1 MRGQRCSRR
10 DGEREDG
17 GPAPLTFPRVV
28 PSYACA
34 MGVRGAEGV
43 LITGVYGS
51 GKSSVAA
58 EIAYLLEQRHQP
70 YALLDLDF
78 LGWGV
83 DYSDDDTAG
92 FRLMLR
98 NLAAVVSNYREA
110 GISVFVLAYFV
121 SDRDELGGIQEAVGV
136 PLRVVRLSVPLPDI
150 ERRLATDVTTERQ
163 EELREAAKQVAAGE
177 GVGIEDVVLA
187 NDRPVA
193 IVA

>member
-1 MRGQRCSRR
+1 
-10 DGEREDG
+10 
-17 GPAPLTFPRVV
+17 
-28 PSYACA
+28 

-51 GKSSVAA
+51 GKSSVAV
-58 EIAYLLEQRHQP
+58 EIAYLLEQRRQP

-78 LGWGV
+78 LGWAV
-83 DYSDDDTAG
+83 DRYADDDAAG

-110 GISVFVLAYFV
+110 GISVFLLAYFV
-121 SDRDELGGIQEAVGV
+121 PGRGELRSIREAVGV

-150 ERRLATDVTTERQ
+150 ERRLAADVTTERQ
-163 EELREAAKQVAAGE
+163 EELREAAKQIAAGE
-177 GVGIEDVVLA
+177 GAGIEDMVLA

-193 IVA
+193 IVAQQVMTWLGWV

>member
-1 MRGQRCSRR
+1 MAVIS
-10 DGEREDG
+10 
-17 GPAPLTFPRVV
+17 
-28 PSYACA
+28 
-34 MGVRGAEGV
+34 AEGA

-58 EIAYLLEQRHQP
+58 EIAYLLEQRRQP

-83 DYSDDDTAG
+83 NYSDDGSARFG
-92 FRLMLR
+92 LMLR

-110 GISVFVLAYFV
+110 GISVFVLAFFV
-121 SDRDELGGIQEAVGV
+121 RDQDALHGIREAVGV

-150 ERRLATDVTTERQ
+150 AERLAADVITERQ
-163 EELREAAKQVAAGE
+163 EDLCEAGRQIAADE
-177 GVGIEDVVLA
+177 GVGIEDVMVT

-193 IVA
+193 VVARQVMTWLGWA